1 MHGRDRAGE
10 TARRLSKKSK
20 VACPGRVQR
29 ALLRERNE
37 TDLGLA
43 RDRQLNDASQV
54 NRTRAYP
61 AHDAPS
67 AIRVAGCAPSCRSW
81 VPGSRYARPGHG
93 RAQPRLANEP
103 LAVISIHAFTM
114 SNSAVFFVPAT
125 RSASGF
131 VCPVRLGLARGFGVE
146 APLTQRQTPL
156 QQSHSPRTRGGWSAD
171 RRTLLVVSRVR
182 GATIARATRAVP
194 LQPGRPL
201 GAPPWRFSAGDPRR
215 HLRQWHRICA
225 AACPPPGARP
235 GGTGS
240 RASRGAVRAAA
251 AGRHSSLRLQDRL
264 RTTPL
269 MSEDANVCTTNSLR
283 SQEISTR
290 CSRKNAAG
298 RALCAADDWGMR

>member
-1 MHGRDRAGE
+1 M
-10 TARRLSKKSK
+10 
-20 VACPGRVQR
+20 
-29 ALLRERNE
+29 RERNE

-61 AHDAPS
+61 AHDDAPS

-81 VPGSRYARPGHG
+81 VPGLATLARDTGVRSRGSRTNRWPSS
-93 RAQPRLANEP
+93 Q
-103 LAVISIHAFTM
+103 FTM

-131 VCPVRLGLARGFGVE
+131 VCPVRPCLGRGFGGE
-146 APLTQRQTPL
+146 GPLHSGKPRL
-156 QQSHSPRTRGGWSAD
+156 QQSHVPPNEGRVE
-171 RRTLLVVSRVR
+171 RRQAHSSSCV
-182 GATIARATRAVP
+182 ARARRDNRVSETRAVP
-194 LQPGRPL
+194 LRPGRPL

-235 GGTGS
+235 GWTGS

-269 MSEDANVCTTNSLR
+269 MSEDANVYHKFTS
-283 SQEISTR
+283 
-290 CSRKNAAG
+290 
-298 RALCAADDWGMR
+298 